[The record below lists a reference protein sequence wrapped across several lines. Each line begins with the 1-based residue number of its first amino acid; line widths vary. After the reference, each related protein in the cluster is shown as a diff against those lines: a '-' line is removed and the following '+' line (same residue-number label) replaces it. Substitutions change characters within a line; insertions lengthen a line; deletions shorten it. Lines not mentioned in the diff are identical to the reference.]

1 MYIIIYLYNVIFQC
15 EQYIIIIIFIYS
27 EIGHIVHRK
36 FKTDKIY
43 RRISGKLVETIHHE
57 FYQLVGNLRD
67 TKHG

>member
-1 MYIIIYLYNVIFQC
+1 MYLYNVIFQC
-15 EQYIIIIIFIYS
+15 EKYIIISIYS